1 MALTTNV
8 PFPTLGDNGF
18 VLPTQ
23 QAVLDGV
30 IADMQAAFGGNLN
43 FTTTSGAPVN
53 STPQAQWATSLA
65 AMIYDCFAQEVAL
78 FNGVDPAFATGRMQD
93 AIARIYFLTRNPALP
108 TVVQCLCSGAVGTPI
123 PLGALAQDQSGNT
136 YYVAEGVSIPPGGH
150 ITVPFNNQTPGPIPC
165 PAGTLTKIFQAI
177 PGWDSITNPGDGV
190 IGQDAETTAQ
200 FEQRREDSVQAN
212 SIGQIGSIIGAV
224 AEVEGVLDYYGID
237 NPTVGAITYLG
248 QLIPAYGMFIA
259 AAGGTNSDIAQAI
272 LTKRGPG
279 TPMAGNTTVTAYDAN
294 PLYVSPVPY
303 QITFERPASLPIAF
317 AVVIKN
323 GPGVPNNATALVQQ
337 AIINA
342 FAGETAGVPRAR
354 IGSEIFASSYYGAV
368 AALGGWAQIISI
380 LIGSPNTA
388 LATFTATIAGTLMTV
403 ASIATGALVV
413 GQTITGAN
421 VLPGTTVVSFG
432 TGTGGTGTY
441 NVSTGQTIS
450 VAEPMTS
457 FAASADT
464 VQVNINQI
472 PTIDPANISL
482 TLT

>member
-1 MALTTNV
+1 MAIETNV

-43 FTTTSGAPVN
+43 FTTTTGAPVN
-53 STPQAQWATSLA
+53 STPQAQWAQSLA

-108 TVVQCLCSGAVGTPI
+108 TVVECLCTGAVNTPI
-123 PLGALAQDQSGNT
+123 TLGALAQDQSGNS
-136 YYVAEGVSIPPGGH
+136 YYAAQGGT
-150 ITVPFNNQTPGPIPC
+150 IGPTGNVTLPFNNQVPGPTPC

-212 SIGQIGSIIGAV
+212 SVGQIGSIIGAV

-237 NPTVGAITYLG
+237 NPTVGPITILG
-248 QLIPAYGMFIA
+248 QLIPAYGMYIA
-259 AAGGTNSDIAQAI
+259 AAGGTNADIANAI

-279 TPMAGNTTVTAYDAN
+279 TPMAGNTTVTAFDSN
-294 PLYVSPVPY
+294 PLYATPIPY

-317 AVVIKN
+317 AVTIKS
-323 GPGVPNNATALVQQ
+323 GPGVPSNALALVQQ

-342 FAGETAGVPRAR
+342 FAGETPGVPRAR

-380 LIGSPNTA
+380 LIGSPNTT

-403 ASIATGALVV
+403 SAIATGGILV

-421 VLPGTTVVSFG
+421 VLPGTTVVAFG
-432 TGTGGTGTY
+432 TGSGGTGTY
-441 NVSTGQTIS
+441 TVSAGQNIA
-450 VAEPMTS
+450 VGEAMTS
-457 FAASADT
+457 FAPSADT